1 MSLTEMEK
9 KVMEFNRITSRD
21 NAQIKAVIALRDSA
35 KTRKEKQMGVVEGL
49 RICCDALENSV
60 QFAALFVSDSAL
72 LKLKTQVEEFAR
84 QSEVCYQIP
93 DSLFAKISDTNSP
106 QGVLAT
112 FHFPK
117 NKPFSGEGGR
127 YIGLENL
134 ADPSNLGAIART
146 AEAIGVDGII
156 LTSNSV
162 DPYAPKVLRAS
173 MGTLLR
179 LPLYVSDDLIAT
191 AHDLG
196 LTTYACVVDRDATPI
211 TEVSFPEGS
220 LLMIGNEAN
229 GLTEETKQQAD
240 YRITIPMRGKA
251 ESLNAAAAGA
261 IAMWEMLRGNA
272 K

>member
-1 MSLTEMEK
+1 
-9 KVMEFNRITSRD
+9 MEFKRITSRD

-35 KTRKEKQMGVVEGL
+35 RVRREQQMGIVEGL
-49 RICCDALENSV
+49 RICRDALENSV
-60 QFAALFVSDSAL
+60 RFSSLFVSDSAL
-72 LKLKTQVEEFAR
+72 SKLQEPIEEFAR
-84 QSEVCYQIP
+84 HSEACYQIP
-93 DSLFAKISDTNSP
+93 DSLFEKISDTHSP

-112 FHFPK
+112 FYFPE
-117 NKPFSGEGGR
+117 NKPFSKKGGR

-134 ADPSNLGAIART
+134 SDPSNLGAIART

-179 LPLYVSDDLIAT
+179 LPLYVSDDLIT
-191 AHDLG
+191 AASALG

-211 TEVSFPEGS
+211 TEVSFSGDS

-229 GLTEETKQQAD
+229 GLIEATKQNAD
-240 YRITIPMRGKA
+240 FNVTIPMLGKA

-261 IAMWEMLRGNA
+261 IAMWEMLRG
-272 K
+272 KTE